1 MPSQRNIETEIG
13 KDTIMNLRSL
23 MIPLLA
29 VVVVLAGCQN
39 AQKMSANA
47 AITSAKSAFGPVK
60 DAAEKYVPDET
71 AAVESSI
78 NAAQTAYNNGDYAGA
93 LAAAKTLPSQ
103 ISALASAAKAK
114 KDELTQQWTSLYGS
128 LPGLMTAVSSK
139 ASALAAQHKLP
150 ASANDQL
157 SSAKSLWG
165 TATAA
170 FSSGD
175 LTTAVNDGA
184 SVKEKL
190 ESLASMLHVR
200 TR

>member
-1 MPSQRNIETEIG
+1 
-13 KDTIMNLRSL
+13 MNLRKL
-23 MIPLLA
+23 IIPLLA

-39 AQKMSANA
+39 AQKMSAEA
-47 AITSAKSAFGPVK
+47 AIASAKSAFGAVK
-60 DAAEKYVPDET
+60 ADCEKYVPDQT

-78 NAAQTAYNNGDYAGA
+78 NAAQTAYENGDYTGA
-93 LAAAKTLPSQ
+93 LTAAKALPGQ
-103 ISALASAAKAK
+103 ISDLATAAKAK
-114 KDELTQQWTSLYGS
+114 KDELTQQWTSLSSS

-175 LTTAVNDGA
+175 LTTAVSDGA
-184 SVKEKL
+184 SVKEEL

-200 TR
+200 TK